1 MREKGSSPIG
11 VGVLTVLTVLLV
23 LILAV
28 FSALTYTSA
37 RADLALSRTNA
48 DTVSAYYA
56 ADSEAAGLLDAFR
69 RDTDPELEAT
79 LPMTQSQSL
88 YIHLLREED
97 GAVSIL
103 AWEVVLAREEGED
116 LEGERLFPEHT
127 RVLVEELYSLA
138 ARPIERFLE
147 TGDDDFSFALPGLSR
162 FRVNA
167 LRQRGSLALVIRVVS
182 FSLPDWR
189 ALGIPENVMAFAN
202 FPHGLVLFTGPAGS
216 GKSTTLACLVDT
228 INTTREAHVITIE
241 DPLEYLHQHK
251 KSVVTQ
257 RELYTD
263 TRSYEAALRAAL
275 REAPDVI
282 LLGEMRDAETIK
294 AAVTAAETGHL
305 VISTLHTIGAA
316 NTVDRIVDT
325 FPPEQQRQIRTQLAL
340 ALEGVVSQ
348 QLLAAEGGTLIPAFE
363 VMTVTPAVRNMIRES
378 KAFQLDSVISTSGA
392 LGMLTMDQS
401 ILELVRGGR
410 VSRDTALRHASNPD
424 WLEKRL
430 SSL

>member
-1 MREKGSSPIG
+1 MSLNEILREAVQREASD
-11 VGVLTVLTVLLV
+11 VLL
-23 LILAV
+23 I
-28 FSALTYTSA
+28 
-37 RADLALSRTNA
+37 
-48 DTVSAYYA
+48 
-56 ADSEAAGLLDAFR
+56 AGL
-69 RDTDPELEAT
+69 P
-79 LPMTQSQSL
+79 
-88 YIHLLREED
+88 
-97 GAVSIL
+97 VSYKVNGHIC
-103 AWEVVLAREEGED
+103 R
-116 LEGERLFPEHT
+116 EGERLFPEHT

-316 NTVDRIVDT
+316 NTVDRIVDA
-325 FPPEQQRQIRTQLAL
+325 FPPAQQQQIRTQLAL
-340 ALEGVVSQ
+340 VLEGVVSQ
-348 QLLAAEGGTLIPAFE
+348 QLLQAEDGAQVPAFE
-363 VMTVTPAVRNMIRES
+363 VMTVNPAVRNMIRES
-378 KAFQLDSVISTSGA
+378 KAFQLDSVIASSSQE
-392 LGMLTMDQS
+392 GMVTMDQS
-401 ILELVRGGR
+401 ILRLVQAGR
-410 VSRDTALRHASNPD
+410 VHPDTALRHAANSD
-424 WLEKRL
+424 WMIRRLAALAGGAEKTK
-430 SSL
+430 